1 MDAGERDM
9 RVVHG
14 HVKRISGAGRFRT
27 SEAEAFVNLAS
38 ATGSPVLVALRK
50 GMLRQRCEAGSY
62 GNSASAV
69 SIFASSESDPHPRAL
84 GFSIKCTVTLKRRI
98 ILRLKVRL

>member
-1 MDAGERDM
+1 M

-14 HVKRISGAGRFRT
+14 RVKRISGAGRFRT

-84 GFSIKCTVTLKRRI
+84 GFSIKCTVAVTLKRRI